1 MIAFRTPVAD
11 CFVFYISRSPNEEVQ
26 VSHQGFPYPSTDG
39 VAGPRSTIAK
49 NLFGRY
55 CCRTGRF
62 RPAHSHGTR
71 RKTDHTEC
79 AGQRRARALNP
90 GLKRRGKRC
99 RMGKQF
105 RSIDLPPFQ
114 GVRNSLAIETVTS
127 GDAPSALHFIGGWRS
142 YRRCLDSGVM
152 LFSNV
157 MKT

>member
-1 MIAFRTPVAD
+1 MIAFRTPVSD
-11 CFVFYISRSPNEEVQ
+11 CFVFYNSRSPNEEVQ

-62 RPAHSHGTR
+62 RPAHSHVTR

-90 GLKRRGKRC
+90 GLKRRDKRC

-114 GVRNSLAIETVTS
+114 GVRNNYFEVRIRLFLITRALFKVNERNVRASISNAI
-127 GDAPSALHFIGGWRS
+127 ALKRI
-142 YRRCLDSGVM
+142 
-152 LFSNV
+152 
-157 MKT
+157 